1 MKMFKKCI
9 RVSGFVAF
17 IFICVM
23 AFFYALTVFV
33 NLIIR
38 EIETPTHPQ
47 ATFCIYQNI
56 FEDTYM
62 IRFCDSKEPVIM
74 ASFKTL
80 EEAKKT
86 VDKLKERYNKAIY
99 QK

>member
-1 MKMFKKCI
+1 MKIF
-9 RVSGFVAF
+9 SVAGF
-17 IFICVM
+17 IFFVFICAM

-33 NLIIR
+33 KLIIR
-38 EIETPTHPQ
+38 EIETPIHPQ

-80 EEAKKT
+80 EEAKNT
-86 VDKLKERYNKAIY
+86 VDKLKVRYNKAIY